1 MRAVYEGRVER
12 TAVHKGRARE
22 TAVSSSCSTTL
33 YMYLLLYLNRSVKIP
48 GFGMHPFASGNGSI
62 LGLCLQLWLRI
73 RS

>member
-22 TAVSSSCSTTL
+22 TAVSSSCSTIKYT
-33 YMYLLLYLNRSVKIP
+33 YLLLYLNRSVKIP
-48 GFGMHPFASGNGSI
+48 GFGMHPFASGGSI
-62 LGLCLQLWLRI
+62 LGLRLQLWLRI

>member
-12 TAVHKGRARE
+12 TAAHKGRARE
-22 TAVSSSCSTTL
+22 TAVSSSCSTIKYT
-33 YMYLLLYLNRSVKIP
+33 YLLLYLNRSVKIP